1 MPLLGGCTQEKS
13 SAVGYYFD
21 TVVTITGYCP
31 ASVLQAALDECAR
44 YEALLSKTREESDVW
59 RINHAQGAAVTVSED
74 TLAILALSQDIAAES
89 GGAFDITIAPESAL
103 WDFQAETPVLPAT
116 EALAQAASLV
126 DYRLLIIK
134 GNQVQL
140 PAGHSV
146 DLGGVAKGYIADAL
160 AAYLSARG
168 VKSALLNF
176 GGNVKV
182 LGEKQGEVPW
192 QIGIQDPAAEPG
204 VSLAT
209 MALQS
214 GWSLVSSGTYQ
225 RGFTKD
231 GVRYHHILDPD
242 TGWPVQNGVA
252 GTTILAQSS
261 MLADALS
268 TACFV
273 LGPEKGMALAQ
284 SYGAQALFLTDAG
297 ERICTEEMEA
307 LLRLG

>member
-1 MPLLGGCTQEKS
+1 M
-13 SAVGYYFD
+13 GYYFD

-231 GVRYHHILDPD
+231 GVRSPHIVDPD